1 MLKWIKRLALLLLVL
16 IVAALATGWWL
27 MRGSLPALDGELAL
41 AGLSAP
47 VTVQRDAMGVVT
59 IDAANETDM
68 ARALGY
74 VHAQERYFE
83 MDLMR
88 RTSAGELAEL
98 FGSRALDL
106 DKEHRVHRM
115 RARVMTNLDA
125 FAGDKV
131 SQLQA
136 YTDGVNAGLADLK
149 VRPWP
154 YLLLRQQ
161 PRRWELADSALT
173 GYAMYFDL
181 QDSQNTRE
189 LALWKIKPHV
199 PPALF
204 ALLTRDGTEWDAPL
218 FGEARGNA
226 VLPSVEDVDLAK
238 LPMPAKKDLAP
249 LGKKLP
255 RQQQLGCFRRIDR
268 RRSRHRRRRHAP
280 GAACTEHLVPRA
292 NALSRCACAGRQGGY
307 FRIHPARHAGSDRR
321 QQWSYRLGIHQ

>member
-1 MLKWIKRLALLLLVL
+1 M
-16 IVAALATGWWL
+16 
-27 MRGSLPALDGELAL
+27 
-41 AGLSAP
+41 
-47 VTVQRDAMGVVT
+47 VT

-88 RTSAGELAEL
+88 RSSAGELAEL
-98 FGSRALDL
+98 FGPIALDL

-115 RARVMTNLDA
+115 RARVMANLDA

-131 SQLQA
+131 AQLQA
-136 YTDGVNAGLADLK
+136 YTDGVNAGLDDLK

-226 VLPSVEDVDLAK
+226 VLPGAERSRPGETADAGETG
-238 LPMPAKKDLAP
+238 PGTP
-249 LGKKLP
+249 LGKRLS
-255 RQQQLGCFRRIDR
+255 RQQQLGGFRRIDR
-268 RRSRHRRRRHAP
+268 RRPRHRRRRHAP
-280 GAACTEHLVPRA
+280 GAARAEHLVPRA
-292 NALSRCACAGRQGGY
+292 IALSRRARAGRQGGY
-307 FRIHPARHAGSDRR
+307 FRIHPARHAGGDRR
-321 QQWSYRLGIHQ
+321 QQPPYRLGIHQQLWRLGGLGPSSRMPWRHRRLRRMEGIPRSHQGRRRQALRPGRPRNFVGAGPA